1 MVASSAWGG
10 GWFPSGERGALV
22 GIVHVWGGGELLNEK
37 ICSARGS
44 NRGIL
49 NESVAVGMSM
59 CNFLKNKR

>member
-1 MVASSAWGG
+1 MRI
-10 GWFPSGERGALV
+10 PSGERGALV
-22 GIVHVWGGGELLNEK
+22 GIVYVWGGGELLNEK
-37 ICSARGS
+37 ICSARGL